1 MGVELVSSRTRTARD
16 AERAAHLALGP
27 RVDAVRE
34 LAAALLFRHTSR
46 EAVASAR
53 THAAE
58 LLSTAR
64 ERGDRAIAVAV
75 DGERAATA
83 DYREAFEGAV
93 TAGWDPAQLEE
104 MGYARLTP
112 TGRLHRPRR
121 NPDAAVST
129 GPD

>member
-1 MGVELVSSRTRTARD
+1 VSSRTRTARE

-46 EAVASAR
+46 QAVDAAR

-58 LLSTAR
+58 LLTTAR

-75 DGERAATA
+75 DGEHSATA
-83 DYREAFEGAV
+83 DYREAFTAAV
-93 TAGWDPAQLEE
+93 SAGWDPAQLEE
-104 MGYARLTP
+104 MGYERLTP
-112 TGRLHRPRR
+112 TGRLRRPRR
-121 NPDAAVST
+121 NPDATISA
-129 GPD
+129 DRD